1 MRHIPLFLMLLTT
14 TAFMP
19 FAVTAQ
25 TTDHAH
31 MAHAATTPD
40 SAWMSIEEN
49 ARNLTDAMKGEDMS
63 AVPGFAAAMS
73 TGIDVLLSS
82 NIHAEV
88 KPHEEEHLIKSLDE
102 LKSAID
108 GLVAVASS
116 NDKAQIAEAVMQVSG
131 AVTLTRIDVPPG
143 LLEKISGATVRAEI
157 VNTPVLT
164 KGQVETVT
172 LRLKSAVTGKP
183 LKPEDLSVVHTETI
197 HALVIDPQLVDY
209 THAHPDAI
217 DVPGEYTFTFTPQTD
232 CTYRVWADVTP
243 VSGKQEYAM
252 VDIPGKDGCGS
263 VAIDKAEAL
272 TASTADGFKATLK
285 LPENGVAADKE
296 STLAFEITDAEGK
309 AVEGL
314 EPLMGA
320 YAHVIGFSDD
330 FRTIA
335 HLHNLGGEPAQDS
348 DRGTSP
354 VSFHFK
360 PDHGGFVKFYLQVK
374 INGAEKFF
382 PFGVTV
388 KN

>member
-1 MRHIPLFLMLLTT
+1 MRHVPLFLMLLTT
-14 TAFMP
+14 TAFVP

-25 TTDHAH
+25 TMDNAH
-31 MAHAATTPD
+31 MAQAAMSPD
-40 SAWMSIEEN
+40 RAWMSIEEN
-49 ARNLTDAMKGEDMS
+49 ARNLSDAMKGEDMS

-73 TGIDVLLSS
+73 NGINVLLSS
-82 NIHAEV
+82 NIHEEV
-88 KPHEEEHLIKSLDE
+88 KPNEEEHLIKSLDE

-116 NDKAQIAEAVMQVSG
+116 NDKAQIVEAVAQVSG

-143 LLEKISGATVRAEI
+143 LLEKISGAMVRAEI
-157 VNTPVLT
+157 VNTSVLQ
-164 KGQVETVT
+164 KGKAETVT

-183 LKPEDLSVVHTETI
+183 LKPEDLSVVHTEII

-209 THAHPDAI
+209 NHAHPDAI

-243 VSGKQEYAM
+243 KDGKQEYAM

-263 VAIDKAEAL
+263 VAIDKAEVL
-272 TASTADGFKATLK
+272 TATTADGFKATLK
-285 LPENGVAADKE
+285 LPEGGVAADKE
-296 STLAFEITDAEGK
+296 SMLAFEITDAEGK
-309 AVEGL
+309 TVEGL

-335 HLHNLGGEPAQDS
+335 HLHNLGDEPQLDD
-348 DRGTSP
+348 DRGMSP

-360 PDHGGFVKFYLQVK
+360 PDHGGFVKVYLQVK
-374 INGAEKFF
+374 INRAEKFF

-388 KN
+388 K